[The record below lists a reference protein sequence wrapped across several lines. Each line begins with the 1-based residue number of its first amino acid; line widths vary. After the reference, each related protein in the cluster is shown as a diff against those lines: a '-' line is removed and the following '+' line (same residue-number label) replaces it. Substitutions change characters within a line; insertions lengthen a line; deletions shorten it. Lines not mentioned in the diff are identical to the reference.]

1 MQNLDS
7 KRLFYPKIYYN
18 VEFIWVLLCKVS
30 HPAKKRPHIFH
41 RYHPFIVQWLQS
53 WLKLFSSTQVR
64 LLERRLGEVA
74 WTPTE
79 QSERA
84 DEFQQTLFEKE
95 KVIKNL
101 EGEVES
107 QVRIFQRM
115 KNILVSI
122 FCFTKLLYVLNRSF
136 RLFINYRY
144 SVILPMQWSPDII
157 VKSNIWREYFP
168 VKSWEMQ
175 SQTESKS

>member
-1 MQNLDS
+1 M
-7 KRLFYPKIYYN
+7 
-18 VEFIWVLLCKVS
+18 
-30 HPAKKRPHIFH
+30 
-41 RYHPFIVQWLQS
+41 
-53 WLKLFSSTQVR
+53 FSSTQVR

-136 RLFINYRY
+136 IDCLSIID
-144 SVILPMQWSPDII
+144 ILSFYQCNDHLIELLNT
-157 VKSNIWREYFP
+157 NI
-168 VKSWEMQ
+168 
-175 SQTESKS
+175 

>member
-1 MQNLDS
+1 MFTYISVQCNT
-7 KRLFYPKIYYN
+7 
-18 VEFIWVLLCKVS
+18 KV
-30 HPAKKRPHIFH
+30 F
-41 RYHPFIVQWLQS
+41 
-53 WLKLFSSTQVR
+53 FSLQVR

-107 QVRIFQRM
+107 QVR
-115 KNILVSI
+115 
-122 FCFTKLLYVLNRSF
+122 
-136 RLFINYRY
+136 
-144 SVILPMQWSPDII
+144 SPH
-157 VKSNIWREYFP
+157 YP
-168 VKSWEMQ
+168 VGK
-175 SQTESKS
+175 

>member
-1 MQNLDS
+1 M
-7 KRLFYPKIYYN
+7 F
-18 VEFIWVLLCKVS
+18 
-30 HPAKKRPHIFH
+30 
-41 RYHPFIVQWLQS
+41 
-53 WLKLFSSTQVR
+53 FSFQVR

-79 QSERA
+79 QSKRA

-107 QVRIFQRM
+107 QVRIKYF
-115 KNILVSI
+115 V
-122 FCFTKLLYVLNRSF
+122 TKTAVYVLNRSF

-144 SVILPMQWSPDII
+144 SVILPMQ
-157 VKSNIWREYFP
+157 
-168 VKSWEMQ
+168 
-175 SQTESKS
+175 

>member
-41 RYHPFIVQWLQS
+41 RYHPFIVQWMQS

-107 QVRIFQRM
+107 QVR
-115 KNILVSI
+115 KI
-122 FCFTKLLYVLNRSF
+122 FCFRYFVTKLNCFYVLNRSF

-168 VKSWEMQ
+168 VKS
-175 SQTESKS
+175 S

>member
-1 MQNLDS
+1 MHSCLT
-7 KRLFYPKIYYN
+7 R
-18 VEFIWVLLCKVS
+18 
-30 HPAKKRPHIFH
+30 
-41 RYHPFIVQWLQS
+41 
-53 WLKLFSSTQVR
+53 FSSLQVR

-107 QVRIFQRM
+107 QVR
-115 KNILVSI
+115 KI
-122 FCFTKLLYVLNRSF
+122 FCSRYFVTKLNCFYVLNRSF

-144 SVILPMQWSPDII
+144 SVIFILPMQWSPDII
-157 VKSNIWREYFP
+157 VKSNI
-168 VKSWEMQ
+168 
-175 SQTESKS
+175 

>member
-1 MQNLDS
+1 M
-7 KRLFYPKIYYN
+7 
-18 VEFIWVLLCKVS
+18 
-30 HPAKKRPHIFH
+30 
-41 RYHPFIVQWLQS
+41 
-53 WLKLFSSTQVR
+53 
-64 LLERRLGEVA
+64 A

-107 QVRIFQRM
+107 QVRIFQM
-115 KNILVSI
+115 KITLASI
-122 FCFTKLLYVLNRSF
+122 FCYYKLLYVLNRSF

-144 SVILPMQWSPDII
+144 SVILPMQ
-157 VKSNIWREYFP
+157 
-168 VKSWEMQ
+168 
-175 SQTESKS
+175 